1 MDHLSSSQITLY
13 LQCGLKYKYQ
23 YIDQLPKPFRS
34 SALAFGSALHS
45 ALAWLHEQRMQGKNV
60 SLEML
65 YKIFDADWFT
75 QKVDAKIRFKDGE
88 QEMGLG
94 MLGKEMLALYLQE
107 PQKKLMGAEVRFNV
121 PLVDPS
127 TGESL
132 EMNLEGFLDLV
143 EADGTIVEF
152 KTSAAALSGSDLDG
166 RLQFTAYSYAYE
178 HLNRK
183 PPKGIK
189 IVNFVKAKKPRI
201 SVLETQRTK
210 ADYIGF
216 IFVAREVLKAIKSG
230 VFPPSPGYWCKECE
244 YAPICPLWQRN
255 AVKEQTEAVP
265 ALARKP

>member
-23 YIDQLPKPFRS
+23 YIENRPKPFRP

-45 ALAWLHEQRMQGKNV
+45 ALAWLHEQRLKGKAV
-60 SLEML
+60 PLEMV
-65 YKIFDADWFT
+65 YKIFDADWYT
-75 QKVDAKIRFKDGE
+75 QKVDAEIRFKDGE
-88 QEMGLG
+88 QEMELG
-94 MLGKEMLALYLQE
+94 ILGKEMLGLYLKE
-107 PQKKLMGAEVRFNV
+107 PQKKLMGAEVHFNV
-121 PLVDPS
+121 PLVDPF

-189 IVNFVKAKKPRI
+189 VVNFVKAKKPRI
-201 SVLETQRTK
+201 AVAETRRTK
-210 ADYIGF
+210 ADYVGF

-244 YAPICPLWQRN
+244 YANICPLWQRN
-255 AVKEQTEAVP
+255 GGKEVTETISAT
-265 ALARKP
+265 ARKP